1 MFSIYFWGSVAL
13 REPRGSLR
21 VSETVYGTWPP
32 GSDALQRST
41 VFLRCFVP
49 VLRWRAA
56 PPRWSMY
63 CNVSG
68 HGRPLGDSQ
77 PAIQPAR
84 CARGFLCRWVPHQA
98 HRPAESAKPSKGQI
112 VDWCLW
118 APLTKQNHS
127 ASAGGSYYRCM
138 SPLTAHRSPRHL
150 CPARWPSKVAA
161 PGASF
166 AGIQAASGLDGPA
179 PRRRPI
185 YGSRAPPRVSE
196 EERELHS
203 PAPGCILGRRD
214 SIAEPLTVS
223 NISKSVTLR
232 ELTEAVAATLPVL
245 QL

>member
-1 MFSIYFWGSVAL
+1 M
-13 REPRGSLR
+13 
-21 VSETVYGTWPP
+21 
-32 GSDALQRST
+32 
-41 VFLRCFVP
+41 
-49 VLRWRAA
+49 LRWRAA

-138 SPLTAHRSPRHL
+138 SPLTAHRSPRYL
-150 CPARWPSKVAA
+150 CPARWPSKVAG

-166 AGIQAASGLDGPA
+166 AGIQAASGFSWMGQLRGDDPFMG
-179 PRRRPI
+179 RDRRPECPKKSGNCTRPHPAVSWGGAI
-185 YGSRAPPRVSE
+185 PSRN
-196 EERELHS
+196 H
-203 PAPGCILGRRD
+203 
-214 SIAEPLTVS
+214 
-223 NISKSVTLR
+223 
-232 ELTEAVAATLPVL
+232 
-245 QL
+245 